1 MKAIFKGIDLS
12 KHNGKVDFQK
22 VKDTGIDFVILRAG
36 FGKTIAQ
43 KDKMFEEY
51 YAGAKKAGLGVGAYW
66 FTYATNPATAAVE
79 ARVCAEAI
87 KGKQFEFP
95 IYYDLEDDPN
105 SKSYPLSTGIKN
117 CSDMVKAFCNE
128 LEAQEYWAGFYASR
142 SVIQTLITP
151 EVAKRYAV
159 WVAEWGSTCK
169 YNGNYGMWQYS
180 ETGRI
185 DGISGNVDLDLCY
198 MDYPMAIK
206 RLKLNGFAEEYRVI
220 VAPFTTKE
228 SADKFLASIEN
239 NYPKS
244 RTEKVK

>member
-1 MKAIFKGIDLS
+1 MLYRGIDLS

-22 VKDTGIDFVILRAG
+22 VKADGIDFVILRAG

-66 FTYATNPATAAVE
+66 FTYATNPATATVE

-105 SKSYPLSTGIKN
+105 SKSYPLKTGIQN
-117 CSDMVKAFCNE
+117 CSEMVSAFCSE
-128 LEAQEYWAGFYASR
+128 LENKNYWAGFYASR

-159 WVAEWGSTCK
+159 WVAEWGTKCK
-169 YNGNYGMWQYS
+169 YAGDYGLWQYS

-185 DGISGNVDLDLCY
+185 NGISGNVDLDFCY
-198 MDYPMAIK
+198 KDYPTAIK
-206 RLKLNGFAEEYRVI
+206 RLKLNGFDEDYRVI
-220 VAPFTTKE
+220 VEPFTKDDAE
-228 SADKFLASIEN
+228 KYLASIKN
-239 NYPKS
+239 KYPNS
-244 RTEKVK
+244 RIEKAR